1 MDAALES
8 KRCLDRVMVDGV
20 EAELLEMNPSVYGI
34 DIQGA

>member
-8 KRCLDRVMVDGV
+8 KRCLDRMVDGV